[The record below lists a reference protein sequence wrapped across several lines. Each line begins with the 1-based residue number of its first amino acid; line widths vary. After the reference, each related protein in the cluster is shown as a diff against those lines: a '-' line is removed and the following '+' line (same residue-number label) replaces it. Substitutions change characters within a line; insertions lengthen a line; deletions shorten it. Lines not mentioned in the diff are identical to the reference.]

1 MMAPSGSDLKA
12 ASERP
17 MSFLQTVQAVAWS
30 FLGIRKRSGYE
41 RDVQRLN
48 PVHVILAG
56 IIGAIL
62 FIVALVAMVGWV
74 VSSGVAAG

>member
-1 MMAPSGSDLKA
+1 
-12 ASERP
+12 

-30 FLGIRKRSGYE
+30 FLGIRKRAGYE

-62 FIVALVAMVGWV
+62 FIVALVAVVGWV